1 MEVRKLL
8 LNRKGKVSKGHL
20 QLIEYRKQD
29 DRDKFNDLMDI
40 LLPEI
45 KEYAENWLV
54 RAEKAHH
61 IKKGQYTVEDFMGE
75 LYIATYDHIEEAYED
90 KRLYVWMLG
99 KINQI
104 MEDKIVDDNFDST
117 FFKSINEYVDQEQS
131 SMDER
136 LTVND
141 EGEVVLEDSLDDTM
155 NDKADKK
162 YRYTVDE
169 AFVNHDDNDIIENL
183 NKHLKP
189 EEVDTAVRKIIQSST
204 LQEKSIIDLYIV
216 HSLSIVE
223 ISEVTKIESKD
234 VQIVISQLQQSIVQL
249 TGDN

>member
-1 MEVRKLL
+1 
-8 LNRKGKVSKGHL
+8 
-20 QLIEYRKQD
+20 
-29 DRDKFNDLMDI
+29 
-40 LLPEI
+40 
-45 KEYAENWLV
+45 
-54 RAEKAHH
+54 
-61 IKKGQYTVEDFMGE
+61 
-75 LYIATYDHIEEAYED
+75 
-90 KRLYVWMLG
+90 MLG

-104 MEDKIVDDNFDST
+104 MEDKIVDDSFDST
-117 FFKSINEYVDQEQS
+117 FFKSINEYVEQEQS

-169 AFVNHDDNDIIENL
+169 AFVDHDDNDIIENL
-183 NKHLKP
+183 NKQLKP
-189 EEVDTAVRKIIQSST
+189 EDVDSAIRRIIQTST

-223 ISEVTKIESKD
+223 ISEVTKIESKN
-234 VQIVISQLQQSIVQL
+234 VQIVISQLQRNIVQL